1 MINETKR
8 DVFEQALTEWYDLVF
23 AVGDQGEEAYGYCE
37 FDVTLSK
44 YESDYDDALP
54 DNLPVITKAVG
65 EILRSAY
72 GQTNLLGILDTAKN
86 GYKISDTLAWII
98 SNQNTFARA
107 WLLGAWCVE
116 ETREI
121 VKLEVDHG

>member
-8 DVFEQALTEWYDLVF
+8 DVFERALAEWYYLVF
-23 AVGDQGEEAYGYCE
+23 AVGDQGDEAYGYCE
-37 FDVTLSK
+37 FDLTISK
-44 YESDYDDALP
+44 YENNYDAALP
-54 DNLPVITKAVG
+54 DDLPVIPEAVG

-98 SNQNTFARA
+98 DNQDIFARA
-107 WLLGAWCVE
+107 WVLGAWRVE
-116 ETREI
+116 KTDKI
-121 VKLEVDHG
+121 VTLEEDE